1 MALELCRYP
10 LATLLGALEELFP
23 RGAPSRPRHGRHVL
37 LEYVML
43 AGLNDSLQDAAR
55 LLALTARIECKF
67 NLIVFNPHAGTRFR
81 PSLPEQAR
89 LTPAWQCLSW
99 QKPVFYWA
107 LAAGGARASRT

>member
-1 MALELCRYP
+1 MFLDVGRYP
-10 LATLLGALEELFP
+10 LAVLLGALEELFP

-43 AGLNDSLQDAAR
+43 RGLNDTLEDAAR

-81 PSLPEQAR
+81 ASLPQQAR
-89 LTPAWQCLSW
+89 PGPLSVAHAPASL
-99 QKPVFYWA
+99 
-107 LAAGGARASRT
+107 